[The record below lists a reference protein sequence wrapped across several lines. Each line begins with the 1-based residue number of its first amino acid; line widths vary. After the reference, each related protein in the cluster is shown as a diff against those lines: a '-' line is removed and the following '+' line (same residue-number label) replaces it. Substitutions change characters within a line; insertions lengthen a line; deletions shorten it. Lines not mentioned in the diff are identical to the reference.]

1 MNLWK
6 PTTAALIGAVFVS
19 GASAAV
25 LIDQSPF
32 DDFGFYSD
40 GVAGQF
46 YDQRMADDFTLGIGA
61 EVTKI
66 VWWGSSENFFG
77 PVGLDNFSD
86 WVIRIYE
93 DNSGNVGSEVFGATF
108 SKASTNPVF
117 TGSLSSAQAEIYRQ
131 EASLS
136 LNLDAGT
143 YWVSIGTINV
153 VAEDDAWAWH
163 ASANVF
169 NDQLA
174 AELGFGSGY
183 TTFGEFGDL
192 AFQIEG
198 NPVPEPATLIAL
210 GIGAAAFAARRRRK

>member
-6 PTTAALIGAVFVS
+6 PSAAALIGAVFVS
-19 GASAAV
+19 GAPAAV

-32 DDFGFYSD
+32 DNFGFYSD

-77 PVGLDNFSD
+77 PAGLDNFSD

-93 DNSGNVGSEVFGATF
+93 DSAGAVGSEVFGATY

-117 TGSLSSAQAEIYRQ
+117 TGSLSESDGEIYRQ

-153 VAEDDAWAWH
+153 VADDDAWAWH
-163 ASANVF
+163 AATGVY
-169 NDQLA
+169 NDRIA
-174 AELGFGSGY
+174 GELEFGAGY
-183 TTFGEFGDL
+183 ATFEGLGDL

-198 NPVPEPATLIAL
+198 NPVPEPATLLAL
-210 GIGAAAFAARRRRK
+210 GVSLAALAARRRRK